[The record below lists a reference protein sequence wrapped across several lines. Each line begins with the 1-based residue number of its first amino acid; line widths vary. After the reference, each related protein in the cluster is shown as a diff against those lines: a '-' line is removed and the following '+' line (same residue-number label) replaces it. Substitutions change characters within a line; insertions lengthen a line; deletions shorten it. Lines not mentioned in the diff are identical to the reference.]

1 MSRMRHALALLPL
14 IAVACGGSPTPA
26 PAAQPNTAPDPPAPL
41 ASASAPAG
49 GDRTLRFVVDT
60 MGHVSGSSV
69 VTIHADGS
77 RDATWEFNDRGRGPK
92 QDTHWETAPD
102 GTLTRVDITGV
113 DYLKQA
119 VNEHLRSDGGRL
131 AWSNNA
137 EHGDAA
143 AGTHAFYVPMEGAP
157 DLTGTLVRAA
167 LASPDGQLALLPGG
181 TAHVTRAGDLT
192 VQAEGKSM
200 HIVRYDVDGFA
211 FEPFSVWLDD
221 DRELFALPFGWFC
234 TVREGWQGVVQKLV
248 EVQREA
254 SAARY
259 AALAKQLAHGPPKA
273 GLAIVHAR
281 LFDSEKKRIVP
292 DATIVVRGDRIVAA
306 GPATT
311 TKVPAGVE
319 TIDAAG
325 KTALPGLWDMHS
337 HLQRYEGLLDVAN
350 GVTGARDLAND
361 MDDLKSM
368 RDAWNAGTEIGP
380 RVVMAGLIDGRGPFQ
395 GPSKVFADTVDEGK
409 QDIDTY
415 AGRGYEQIKLYS
427 SLKPELVAPLA
438 AYAHSKGL
446 RVSGHVPAHMF
457 ASEAVEAGYDE
468 IQHVNFLMMQFL
480 SSREDDTRTPLRF
493 TLVAQKGAALDLASP
508 EMRKFVA
515 LLAKHKTV
523 IDPTLVAFEP
533 MLLGR
538 PGQLAPSY
546 AAVAERF
553 PVQVRRA
560 LLTGSLPVPEGMDAT
575 YRASFETMKKL
586 VKLMWDAGVR
596 VVVGSDEDIV
606 GFALHRELELDVDA
620 GIPAP
625 EVLSLATIG
634 AARVMKHDKEW
645 GSIAPG
651 KYADIVLVDGKPDE
665 HISDV
670 RRPVTVIK
678 GGTVYTSADL
688 LAAVGVHP

>member
-1 MSRMRHALALLPL
+1 MRHSLALLPL
-14 IAVACGGSPTPA
+14 VVVACAGSPPPDPTCPRGVASA
-26 PAAQPNTAPDPPAPL
+26 PAAPA
-41 ASASAPAG
+41 ASAPAAAG
-49 GDRTLRFVVDT
+49 GDRTLRFVADT

-102 GTLTRVDITGV
+102 GTLARVDITGV

-119 VNEHLRSDGGRL
+119 VDEHLHIDGGRI
-131 AWSNNA
+131 AWSNRA
-137 EHGDAA
+137 EHGDAP
-143 AGTHAFYVPMEGAP
+143 AGAHAYYVPIEGAP
-157 DLTGTLVRAA
+157 DLTATLVRAA
-167 LASPDGQLALLPGG
+167 LAASNGQLALLPGG
-181 TAHVTRAGDLT
+181 SAHVTRADD
-192 VQAEGKSM
+192 VVVAADGKSM
-200 HIVRYDVDGFA
+200 HVVRYEIDGFA

-221 DRELFALPFGWFC
+221 DHELFASASPWFSV
-234 TVREGWQGVVQKLV
+234 VREGWQSVVPKLN

-254 SAARY
+254 SVARY
-259 AALAKQLAHGPPKA
+259 AALAKKLAHQPPAA

-281 LFDSEKKRIVP
+281 LFDSEKKRVVP

-306 GPATT
+306 GPSAT

-325 KTALPGLWDMHS
+325 KTAIPGLWDMHS
-337 HLQRYEGLLDVAN
+337 HVQRIDGLLDVAN

-361 MDDLKSM
+361 MDELKSM
-368 RDAWNAGTEIGP
+368 RDAWSAGTEIGP
-380 RVVMAGLIDGRGPFQ
+380 RVVMAGFIDGRGPFQ

-415 AGRGYEQIKLYS
+415 ASHGYEQIKLYS

-446 RVSGHVPAHMF
+446 RVSGHIPAHMF

-468 IQHVNFLMMQFL
+468 IQHANFLMLQLL
-480 SSREDDTRTPLRF
+480 SSRDDDTRTPLRF
-493 TLVAQKGAALDLASP
+493 TLVAQKGAALDLASADV
-508 EMRKFVA
+508 RKFVA

-523 IDPTLVAFEP
+523 IDPTLVTFEP
-533 MLLGR
+533 LFLGR
-538 PGQLAPSY
+538 PGQMPPTF
-546 AAVAERF
+546 AAVADRF
-553 PVQVRRA
+553 PVQVRRG
-560 LLTGSLPVPEGMDAT
+560 LLQGGLPVPEGMDAT
-575 YRASFETMKKL
+575 YRASYETMKKL
-586 VKLMWDAGVR
+586 VKAMWDAGVR
-596 VVVGSDEDIV
+596 VVAGTDDLA
-606 GFALHRELELDVDA
+606 GFSLHRELELYVDA

-625 EVLSLATIG
+625 DALSLATIG
-634 AARVMKHDKEW
+634 AARVMKHEKDW

-670 RRPVTVIK
+670 RRPTTVIK
-678 GGTVYTSADL
+678 GGTVYASADL
-688 LAAVGVHP
+688 LAAIGVQP

>member
-1 MSRMRHALALLPL
+1 MTRMRHSLALLPL
-14 IAVACGGSPTPA
+14 ALAAQAGCLDPKAPPPQPPVAA
-26 PAAQPNTAPDPPAPL
+26 PAAPAPV
-41 ASASAPAG
+41 APAPTG

-60 MGHVSGSSV
+60 MGHVAGGSV

-113 DYLKQA
+113 DYLKQP
-119 VNEHLRSDGGRL
+119 VDEHLHLDGGRL
-131 AWSNNA
+131 AWSNRA
-137 EHGDAA
+137 EHGDAP
-143 AGTHAFYVPMEGAP
+143 AGGHACYVPMEGAP
-157 DLTGTLVRAA
+157 DLTGTMVRAA

-181 TAHVTRAGDLT
+181 SAHVTRAGDLT
-192 VQAEGKSM
+192 VEADGKSM
-200 HIVRYDVDGFA
+200 HVVRYEVDGFA

-221 DRELFALPFGWFC
+221 DHEFFATASPWSSV
-234 TVREGWQGVVQKLV
+234 VREGWQGTLPKLND
-248 EVQREA
+248 VQREA
-254 SAARY
+254 SVARY
-259 AALAKQLAHGPPKA
+259 ATLAKKLAHQPPAA

-281 LFDSEKKRIVP
+281 LFDAEKKRVVP

-306 GPATT
+306 GPSAT

-325 KTALPGLWDMHS
+325 KTAMPGLWDMHS
-337 HLQRYEGLLDVAN
+337 HLSRIDGLLDVAN

-361 MDDLKSM
+361 MDELKSM
-368 RDAWNAGTEIGP
+368 RDAWAAGTEIGP
-380 RVVMAGLIDGRGPFQ
+380 RVVMAGFIDGRGPFQ
-395 GPSKVFADTVDEGK
+395 APSKVFADTVDEGK
-409 QDIDTY
+409 ADIDTY
-415 AGRGYEQIKLYS
+415 AARGYEQIKLYS

-446 RVSGHVPAHMF
+446 RVSGHIPAHMF

-468 IQHVNFLMMQFL
+468 IQHANFLMLQLL
-480 SSREDDTRTPLRF
+480 SSRDDDTRTPLRF

-508 EMRKFVA
+508 DVRKFVA

-523 IDPTLVAFEP
+523 IDPTLVTFEP
-533 MLLGR
+533 MFLGR
-538 PGQLAPSY
+538 PGQMPPTF
-546 AAVAERF
+546 AAVADRF
-553 PVQVRRA
+553 PVQVRRG
-560 LLTGSLPVPEGMDAT
+560 LLAGGLPVPEGMDGT
-575 YRASFETMKKL
+575 YRASYETMKKL
-586 VKLMWDAGVR
+586 VKAMWDAGVR
-596 VVVGSDEDIV
+596 VVAGTDDLA
-606 GFALHRELELDVDA
+606 GFSLHRELELYVDA

-645 GSIAPG
+645 GSIAAG

-670 RRPVTVIK
+670 RRPVTVVK

-688 LAAVGVHP
+688 LAALGVRP